1 MKNMRN
7 AKWIE
12 DIEQLS
18 QELPIRHANLFF
30 SLEKEE
36 FYKQIE
42 ILKSNIE
49 ILDNYEIQVEV
60 GKIVASVKDA
70 HTYVHM
76 HVRYVCPFNMYW
88 FNDGLYITSVYT
100 EYKAILGR
108 KIIAINDLPIEE
120 VSNNLSSIISF
131 ENMNYFKALLPKYL
145 PAVELL
151 YGLGIVND
159 INNLKLTYEES
170 ENQLKYINISPLLIN
185 EIDNLEMVELE
196 GKCNDGTLPLYRQHI
211 NENYCFKYLDKNK
224 IIYFKYNKCRE
235 RENKKIEDFI
245 NELIDFIENNEIEK
259 LVIDLRDNSGGN
271 SSLLD
276 PFIEYLANNQ
286 KLNMEGKLFVIIGRE
301 TFSSALLNALSL
313 KEKTKAI
320 FLGEPTG
327 GKPNCYGEVEKFT
340 LRNYGLTIFYST
352 QYYDVIGDDSV
363 MTLVPDVKIEVTI
376 EDYIN
381 RVDPVFEYI
390 NNLL

>member
-286 KLNMEGKLFVIIGRE
+286 KLNMEGKLLVIIGRE

>member
-1 MKNMRN
+1 MKNMRK

-18 QELPIRHANLFF
+18 RELPIRHANLFF

-42 ILKSNIE
+42 ILKSNID

-76 HVRYVCPFNMYW
+76 NVRYLCPFNIYW
-88 FNDGLYITSVYT
+88 FNDGLYITSVSI
-100 EYKAILGR
+100 EYKEILGC
-108 KIIAINDLPIEE
+108 KIVAINDIRIEE
-120 VSNNLSSIISF
+120 VINEVSSIISF

-151 YGLGIVND
+151 YGLGIGDD
-159 INNLKLTYEES
+159 INKLKLTYEER
-170 ENQLKYINISPLLIN
+170 ENQLKDINITSLLIN
-185 EIDNLEMVELE
+185 EIDKLEMIKVE
-196 GKCNDGTLPLYRQHI
+196 GKCNKTLPLYRQYI
-211 NENYCFKYLDKNK
+211 GKNYWFKYLDKNK
-224 IIYFKYNKCRE
+224 ILYFKYNKCRE
-235 RENKKIEDFI
+235 IENKKIKHFI
-245 NELIDFIENNEIEK
+245 NELIDFIENNEIKK
-259 LVIDLRDNSGGN
+259 LAIDLRDNSGGN

-276 PFIEYLANNQ
+276 PFIEYIAKNHN
-286 KLNMEGKLFVIIGRE
+286 LNMKGQLFIIIGRE

-313 KEKTKAI
+313 KEKTNAI
-320 FLGEPTG
+320 FLGESTG

-340 LRNYGLTIFYST
+340 LKNYGLTIFYST

-363 MTLVPDVKIEVTI
+363 MTLVPDVEIEVTI

-381 RVDPVFEYI
+381 GVDQAFEYI
-390 NNLL
+390 NK